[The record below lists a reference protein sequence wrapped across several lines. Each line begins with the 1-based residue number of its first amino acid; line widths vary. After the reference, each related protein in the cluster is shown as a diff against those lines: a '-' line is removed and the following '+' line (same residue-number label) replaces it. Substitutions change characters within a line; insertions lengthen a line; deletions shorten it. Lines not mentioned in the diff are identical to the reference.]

1 MSQLKNFM
9 KIKQLIIGISLVTIG
24 TIGFSSFNSDTDRVN
39 STLGNSTV
47 CEIYG
52 KIKIVEYGEDY
63 KVKIVEYGEDLKIK
77 WVDYGEDNK
86 GKWKKVDYGE
96 KFKIKWVTYGEDF
109 KIKEVTYGEGC

>member
-1 MSQLKNFM
+1 M
-9 KIKQLIIGISLVTIG
+9 KIKQLIIGLSLIAISGIF
-24 TIGFSSFNSDTDRVN
+24 FSSFKLDTQATNTTVGADP
-39 STLGNSTV
+39 V

-63 KVKIVEYGEDLKIK
+63 KVKIVDYGEDLKVK

>member
-1 MSQLKNFM
+1 M
-9 KIKQLIIGISLVTIG
+9 KIKQLL
-24 TIGFSSFNSDTDRVN
+24 IGFSLLSIAGFGLTSSYVESSKNETKLDADP
-39 STLGNSTV
+39 V

-52 KIKIVEYGEDY
+52 KIKVVEYGEDY

-86 GKWKKVDYGE
+86 GKWKKVDYGQ

-109 KIKEVTYGEGC
+109 SIKEVTYGEGC

>member
-1 MSQLKNFM
+1 M
-9 KIKQLIIGISLVTIG
+9 KLNQLIIGLSLFAIG
-24 TIGFSSFNSDTDRVN
+24 LMGLLSFQSEKAAVENK
-39 STLGNSTV
+39 STGDPV

-63 KVKIVEYGEDLKIK
+63 KVKIVDYGEDLKIK